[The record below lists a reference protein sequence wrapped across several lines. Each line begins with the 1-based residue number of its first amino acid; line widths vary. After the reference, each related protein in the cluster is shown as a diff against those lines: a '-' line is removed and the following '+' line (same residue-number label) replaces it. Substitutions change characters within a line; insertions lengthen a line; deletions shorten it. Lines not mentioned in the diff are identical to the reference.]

1 MYGVGFLLWAQEKI
15 FWILKISC
23 KQQSASDRKSGISSV
38 LYQLLW
44 MGMEEIYEGS
54 EQRTGNPVPEMGKGV
69 CVIYFAAD
77 RAVYLCTGIYHHVL
91 KHIGE

>member
-1 MYGVGFLLWAQEKI
+1 MVM
-15 FWILKISC
+15 C
-23 KQQSASDRKSGISSV
+23 SDVKEMVFYFSLSV
-38 LYQLLW
+38 VCF
-44 MGMEEIYEGS
+44 I
-54 EQRTGNPVPEMGKGV
+54 

>member
-1 MYGVGFLLWAQEKI
+1 
-15 FWILKISC
+15 
-23 KQQSASDRKSGISSV
+23 
-38 LYQLLW
+38 

-54 EQRTGNPVPEMGKGV
+54 EQWTGNPVPEMGKGV